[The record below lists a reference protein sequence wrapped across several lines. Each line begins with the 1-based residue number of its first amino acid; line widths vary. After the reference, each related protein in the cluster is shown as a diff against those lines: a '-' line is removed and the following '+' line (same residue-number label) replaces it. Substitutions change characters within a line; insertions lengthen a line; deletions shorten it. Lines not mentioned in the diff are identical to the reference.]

1 MMQINVV
8 FRHMD
13 HSDALK
19 EYAVE
24 KLSKIKKYLDGPL
37 DVNVVLSVEKIRHI
51 AEVKFNFNGFMVKGK
66 EEADDMYAA
75 IDLVANKISRQIKRY
90 KERLRRKKGAH
101 GIDKRRQTS
110 MPVDVVSVDPE
121 RDDVTPEVIRKTNFL
136 VKPMSLDEA
145 VMQLDLMNNQFY
157 VFRDESTDRINVVYR
172 RDDGHYGLIDPQ

>member
-1 MMQINVV
+1 MQINVV

-66 EEADDMYAA
+66 EEADDMYTA
-75 IDLVANKISRQIKRY
+75 IDLVANKIIRQIKRY
-90 KERLRRKKGAH
+90 KERLRHKKGSP
-101 GIDKRRQTS
+101 GIDKRLQTS
-110 MPVDVVSVDPE
+110 MPVDIVSVDPE
-121 RDDVTPEVIRKTNFL
+121 RDETASEVIRKTNFL

-145 VMQLDLMNNQFY
+145 VMQLELMNNQFY